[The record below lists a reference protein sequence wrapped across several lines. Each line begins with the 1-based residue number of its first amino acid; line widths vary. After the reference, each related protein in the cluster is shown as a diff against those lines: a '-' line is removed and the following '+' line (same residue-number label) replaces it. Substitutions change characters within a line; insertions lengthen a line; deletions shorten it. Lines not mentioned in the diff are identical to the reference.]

1 MTAIGCAFDVGVG
14 GRQGPMRIDVELRF
28 QAIGFRW
35 AQNLKKYDAA
45 EPRRFVGYY
54 DAMAG
59 VSSEVLARTS
69 ADVRE

>member
-1 MTAIGCAFDVGVG
+1 
-14 GRQGPMRIDVELRF
+14 MRIEAELRF

-59 VSSEVLARTS
+59 VSSEILARTS